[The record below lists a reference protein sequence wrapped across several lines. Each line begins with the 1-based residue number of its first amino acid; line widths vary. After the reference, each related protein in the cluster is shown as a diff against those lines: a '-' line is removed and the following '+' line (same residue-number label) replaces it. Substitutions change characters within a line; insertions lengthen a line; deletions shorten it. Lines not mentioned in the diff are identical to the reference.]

1 MWNTLHWFVPALE
14 KDGCDIIVWSLLL
27 RWTWWLRR
35 SRMDRRR
42 WLWDLHTETKL
53 KMFLKKR
60 YATRVWIFRCI
71 YLCANTY
78 TCISCFFHTMKSES
92 VKSLCDTNVVYF
104 VRVFFVKGCLE
115 PVLRS
120 GQPGV
125 TRTVI
130 CGIRVQAH
138 DLFGSLC
145 NAGRVICCKIVKYI
159 GINMYP
165 LGSYWT

>member
-60 YATRVWIFRCI
+60 YATRVWIFRCNI
-71 YLCANTY
+71 YIY
-78 TCISCFFHTMKSES
+78 TCIYLFRCKYIGMHIIISSYYEIRECK
-92 VKSLCDTNVVYF
+92 KSLWYQCDLFCSGVWLCKRMPRTSVT
-104 VRVFFVKGCLE
+104 E
-115 PVLRS
+115 RS
-120 GQPGV
+120 ARGDQNSDP
-125 TRTVI
+125 
-130 CGIRVQAH
+130 CGIGVQAQ
-138 DLFGSLC
+138 DMSGSLD
-145 NAGRVICCKIVKYI
+145 NAGRII
-159 GINMYP
+159 
-165 LGSYWT
+165 